1 MVHTCAHNVHACTC
15 ILIYINIFSWD
26 NHINLY
32 SSHTHTSSLN
42 THPYAYS
49 LSLYTHT
56 HTQRSDALE
65 QLQRELE
72 ALKNRL
78 QGEHENR
85 QRDHDAS
92 QAAKDAI
99 IDQLRRELHDTQA
112 RLNEAENKIVEL
124 TTSKAAEIVSQST
137 SMYMYSDVNVL
148 EF

>member
-1 MVHTCAHNVHACTC
+1 MCVCLYTDAKTHYCGGVMFMIGAWIMHDAVYIHSIMCSDFHHGYVLLSYITITVLTHA
-15 ILIYINIFSWD
+15 LPLF
-26 NHINLY
+26 
-32 SSHTHTSSLN
+32 
-42 THPYAYS
+42 S
-49 LSLYTHT
+49 LSLS
-56 HTQRSDALE
+56 QRSDALE

-78 QGEHENR
+78 RGEEENR

-124 TTSKAAEIVSQST
+124 TTSKAAEIVS
-137 SMYMYSDVNVL
+137 
-148 EF
+148 